1 MKPQQLTPQR
11 YPALALAALACALLA
26 ACDAGKPTTAAV
38 SPSSAS
44 KAPDIIKSQHQ
55 AMEKA
60 KQVQGVVDTG
70 EEARR
75 AQVEAAEKQ

>member
-1 MKPQQLTPQR
+1 MTPCR
-11 YPALALAALACALLA
+11 TLALTLALSACAALA
-26 ACDAGKPTTAAV
+26 ACDAGSTTSAKGAG
-38 SPSSAS
+38 SSAA
-44 KAPDIIKSQHQ
+44 KAPDIIKSQSE

-60 KQVQGVVDTG
+60 KQVQGVVDAG